1 MKKLTLWLIILLSC
15 QFALAL
21 TDNVNFVNAL
31 QYYELG
37 NYTAAKQILETMT
50 APDTKDPEY
59 ALLRGKVHLAMGEYK
74 QAYKWLSDYGTNS
87 LGSEALA
94 REDLLAMINE
104 AGLYQELSPITVSLG
119 KLKGNINSSDSEYA
133 PVLTPDGKYMYFSS
147 LRRSEFA
154 KENIFLSMQS
164 KGVWSN
170 PVQIDELCT
179 DRNES
184 FASLSQDG
192 NTAYLFGYYGKTNT
206 NGDIYKS
213 TLKGGRWSKPELIK
227 EVSSEFYD
235 LQPFVWRDKVM
246 FFTSNRQ
253 GMNDNYDIYVSEL
266 KGGAWTTPV
275 NLGSVVNTSYDEQSP
290 FLTSDGKY
298 LYFASFGHNS
308 YGGNDIFVAERIGNS
323 WTEWSTPKNLG
334 PIINSVKDDRYYV
347 ISPDGQYAYLSSNRA
362 GGMGQEDI
370 YFLDLGLLQRLRD
383 RIAELSKPKTQDQ
396 VVAQTP
402 SEPAAVTPIVP
413 KTFDQLIIRGVV
425 VDDRNKPVQADMIW
439 VYSQDDKTYMR
450 IIPTDA
456 MGGFSFVLPGN
467 AKNISYEINTPG
479 YKKTNGTVEFP
490 PDKNDIFVNITC
502 PTEGEP
508 TMGRNLA
515 INGKVLDENNKPVE
529 CNVRWSY
536 VYGNELNE
544 VIVETNKEGAFK
556 LYIPLVT
563 KLKYKIDEPQY
574 AVREEII
581 TLPENVDSYDTIIRL
596 VKLGNDILLTGKV
609 VDENDQPLVAD
620 LSWIYTRENQT
631 VEYKVMSDVD
641 GTYSITLPRLDKFEY
656 RVSKANYMQISGE
669 LDIPAEQHDITK
681 DFRLNKLVEEAVFE
695 LENVEFEFAKAIL
708 TPASLKILEPV
719 LATMKSNESLE
730 IELGGHT
737 DNIGG
742 KASNQKLSE
751 ARAKAV
757 ADYLVKNGIDA
768 KRIKTVGYG
777 FDKPIATNATP
788 EGRQRNR
795 RTELKILGIEYVTD
809 TRDGVSKE
817 FKEAEQQGRVVK
829 TITKDTTYATTQTGI
844 PAALEEQFKAM
855 IQKNLAGVKQASL
868 KIDLF
873 LDKGKI
879 QSANVRDQLGNLD
892 DKTTQS
898 IADMMLGWQVQSNAR
913 SIYSFT
919 VKK

>member
-1 MKKLTLWLIILLSC
+1 
-15 QFALAL
+15 
-21 TDNVNFVNAL
+21 
-31 QYYELG
+31 
-37 NYTAAKQILETMT
+37 
-50 APDTKDPEY
+50 
-59 ALLRGKVHLAMGEYK
+59 MGEYK
-74 QAYKWLSDYGTNS
+74 QAYQWLSDYGTNS

-94 REDLLAMINE
+94 QSDLLAGIYE

-154 KENIFLSMQS
+154 KENIFLSMQA
-164 KGVWSN
+164 KQIWSN

-179 DRNES
+179 ERNES
-184 FASLSQDG
+184 FASMSQDG
-192 NTAYLFGYYGKTNT
+192 NTAYLFGYYSKTNT

-213 TLKGGRWSKPELIK
+213 TLKAGRWSKPEMIK
-227 EVSSEFYD
+227 EVSSDYYD

-246 FFTSNRQ
+246 FLTSNRH
-253 GMNDNYDIYVSEL
+253 GMHDNYDIFVSEL
-266 KGGAWTTPV
+266 KNGAWTTPL

-290 FLTSDGKY
+290 FLSSDGKY

-308 YGGNDIFVAERIGNS
+308 YGGNDIFVSERIGNS
-323 WTEWSTPKNLG
+323 WTEWSTPKNMG

-347 ISPDGQYAYLSSNRA
+347 MSPDGQYAYLSSNRA

-370 YFLDLGLLQRLRD
+370 YFLDLALLQRLRD
-383 RIAELSKPKTQDQ
+383 KIAELSKPK
-396 VVAQTP
+396 AQ
-402 SEPAAVTPIVP
+402 EPAAVVITPAEPVAVTPTEP
-413 KTFDQLIIRGVV
+413 KTFDQLKIRGVV
-425 VDDRNKPVQADMIW
+425 VDDKNNPVQTDMIW
-439 VYSQDDKTYMR
+439 VYAQDDKVFMR
-450 IIPTDA
+450 IIPTDG

-515 INGKVLDENNKPVE
+515 INGKVLDETNKPVE

-536 VYGNELNE
+536 VFGNELNE

-556 LYIPLVT
+556 LYIPLVS

-609 VDENDQPLVAD
+609 VDENDQPLVSD

-641 GTYSITLPRLDKFEY
+641 GTYNITLPRLDKFEY

-669 LDIPAEQHDITK
+669 LNIPAEQHDITK
-681 DFRLNKLVEEAVFE
+681 DFRLNKLVEEAVFQ

-719 LATMKSNESLE
+719 LGTMKSNESLE

-742 KASNQKLSE
+742 KVSNQKLSE

-757 ADYLVKNGIDA
+757 ADYLVKSGIDA

-777 FDKPIATNATP
+777 FDKPIASNATA

-809 TRDGVSKE
+809 TRDGVNKE
-817 FKEAEQQGRVVK
+817 FTEAEQQGRVVK
-829 TITKDTTYATTQTGI
+829 TITKDTTIATTQTGI
-844 PAALEEQFKAM
+844 PTALEEQFKAM
-855 IQKNLAGVKQASL
+855 ILKNLAGAKQASL

-879 QSANVRDQLGNLD
+879 QSANVRDQIGNLD
-892 DKTTQS
+892 EKTTQS